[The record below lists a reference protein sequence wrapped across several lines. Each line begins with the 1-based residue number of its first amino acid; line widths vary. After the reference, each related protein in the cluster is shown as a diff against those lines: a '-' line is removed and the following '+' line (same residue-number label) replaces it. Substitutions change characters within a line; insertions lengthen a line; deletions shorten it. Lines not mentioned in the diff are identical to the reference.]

1 MFTSYVALKKNK
13 EQKINKTLKIIEEC
27 MSCTN
32 GKCYKHKREWSIYPE
47 TQIKYYKTNSI
58 SKDFKTILICRS

>member
-32 GKCYKHKREWSIYPE
+32 GKSYKHKRE
-47 TQIKYYKTNSI
+47 
-58 SKDFKTILICRS
+58 